1 MKQKMFSLMSILLI
15 SALTLSACGSKP
27 NQSGQPNS
35 TEATAATG
43 KTEDKTIS
51 DSAIQEGTAK
61 LLKTA
66 KQLRKA
72 STVGDEAKIRDL
84 GPKLEETWAT
94 FEDGVKPKYPDIYE
108 QIEKNLDPTIAASKA
123 SPIDKEI
130 LLKIDN
136 QLIQE
141 LYDLSQK
148 LIPVDQIKSGV
159 TQMLGTTSDLKK
171 EIAAGNEAKVKELGP
186 KLEEVWSTF
195 EDGVRPRSADLYEK
209 IEKSLNPEVAGSQI
223 SPIDKTVLSQ
233 LNEELIKTLNETV
246 QTLN

>member
-1 MKQKMFSLMSILLI
+1 MKQKMFLLMSILLI

-186 KLEEVWSTF
+186 KLEEVWGTF

>member
-1 MKQKMFSLMSILLI
+1 MKQKMFLLMSILLI